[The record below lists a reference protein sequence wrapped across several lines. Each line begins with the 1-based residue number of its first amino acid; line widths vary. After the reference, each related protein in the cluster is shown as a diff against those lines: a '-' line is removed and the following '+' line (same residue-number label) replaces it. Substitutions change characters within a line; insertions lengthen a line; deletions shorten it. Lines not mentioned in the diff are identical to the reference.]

1 LSDRRGAQIVVDYL
15 VQQRVP
21 YLFGVCGH
29 GIIGLLDAAF
39 ERKDEIST
47 ITTHDERVAGFMADA
62 FYRVAH
68 KPVATY
74 TSCGPGSLNLAMAVA
89 SAFQDSSA
97 FMAIT
102 GNVPTQ
108 QFNRGPFQETGR
120 YFQGDFASVMRPY
133 VKRSYQA
140 MRPEMLPLIMRQA
153 FALMLTGRPG
163 PVHVDIPLNVFV
175 EETDA
180 APAEAETWRGAV
192 STPPAAEPGAL
203 QAALELLLEA
213 ERPLI
218 VAGNGALLAGGRAE
232 LTALAGALRIPVI
245 TTPLGKGAI
254 DETHE
259 LALGPTGR
267 NGTFAANKAARS
279 CDVLLAIGTRFD
291 DRATSSWIPGVTYS
305 IPPTKLI
312 HVDVDPQEIGRNYP
326 PELGILADGA
336 VFLRQMRAAIGDRGP
351 AAAQRNAGWVAAT
364 QEWKRTWTIDIEKNQ
379 RDDSD
384 PIRPDRLVG
393 DLGAVLPDD
402 AIVLAD
408 VGIHHNWLL
417 QQLKVP
423 SRGHLLQS
431 WGFASMG
438 FGVGGALGAKF
449 AAPDKPVLAVCGDGG
464 FLMHSNAVATAVEYG
479 LPIVWL
485 VWNNQGYGSIYGQ
498 QRAFFG
504 SELATRFRNESTGEP
519 FTPDMAAMGRAMG
532 ADGAHIER
540 PGDLKGQ
547 VAAALASGKPT
558 VLEIMV
564 DEYSFAAPATGT
576 WDLPPLNAP
585 APTYGWDGDPSRP
598 LGGGVQ

>member
-1 LSDRRGAQIVVDYL
+1 MSVQRGAHIVLDHL
-15 VQQRVP
+15 IKQGVP

-29 GIIGLLDAAF
+29 GIIGLLDAAYD
-39 ERKDEIST
+39 RRDEITT
-47 ITTHDERVAGFMADA
+47 ITTHDERIAGFMADA
-62 FYRVAH
+62 YFRVAH

-140 MRPEMLPLIMRQA
+140 ARPEMLPLIMRQA
-153 FALMLTGRPG
+153 YALMLTGRPG
-163 PVHVDIPLNVFV
+163 PVHVDIPLNVLV
-175 EETDA
+175 EETDVE
-180 APAEAETWRGAV
+180 PADAELWRGAIA
-192 STPPAAEPGAL
+192 SPPAAEPGAL
-203 QAALELLLEA
+203 AQAIELLLGA

-218 VAGNGALLAGGRAE
+218 VAGNGAHLAGGRADLTSLAE
-232 LTALAGALRIPVI
+232 LLQIPVI

-254 DETHE
+254 DENHS

-326 PELGILADGA
+326 PALGIVADGK
-336 VFLRQMRAAIGDRGP
+336 VFLRQVLAAVGDRAP
-351 AAAQRNAGWVAAT
+351 VAAQRNRDWVST
-364 QEWKRTWTIDIEKNQ
+364 TGEWKRSWTVDIDGFQ
-379 RDDSD
+379 RDESI

-402 AIVLAD
+402 SIVLAD

-423 SRGHLLQS
+423 ARGQLLQS

-504 SELATRFRNESTGEP
+504 SELATRFRNEQTGEP
-519 FTPDMAAMGRAMG
+519 FTPDMAAMARAMG
-532 ADGAHIER
+532 ADGAHVEK
-540 PGDLKGQ
+540 PSDLKQQ

-558 VLEIMV
+558 VLEVLV
-564 DEYSFAAPATGT
+564 DEYSYAAPATGT

-585 APTYGWDGDPSRP
+585 APTYGWDGDASKP

>member
-1 LSDRRGAQIVVDYL
+1 MSVERGADIVVDYL
-15 VQQRVP
+15 VKQRVP

-29 GIIGLLDAAF
+29 GIIGLLDAAYD
-39 ERKDEIST
+39 RKDQIST
-47 ITTHDERVAGFMADA
+47 ITTHDERIAGFMADA

-89 SAFQDSSA
+89 AAFQDSSA

-153 FALMLTGRPG
+153 YALMLTGRPG

-175 EETDA
+175 EETEVELEA
-180 APAEAETWRGAV
+180 AGQWAGAIGR
-192 STPPAAEPGAL
+192 PPAAETGAL
-203 QAALELLLEA
+203 HEAIELLLAA

-218 VAGNGALLAGGRAE
+218 VAGNGTHLAAGRDD
-232 LTALAGALRIPVI
+232 LTAVAEMLQIPVI

-254 DETHE
+254 DENHR

-312 HVDVDPQEIGRNYP
+312 HVDIDPQEIGRNYP
-326 PELGILADGA
+326 PELGIVADGRA
-336 VFLRQMRAAIGDRGP
+336 FLRQLLAAVGDRAAVT
-351 AAAQRNAGWVAAT
+351 AQRNAGWVAAT
-364 QEWKRTWTIDIEKNQ
+364 QDWKHTWTVDIETRQ
-379 RDDSD
+379 RDESI

-393 DLGAVLPDD
+393 DLGHVLPDD

-423 SRGHLLQS
+423 ARGQFLQS

-438 FGVGGALGAKF
+438 FGIGGALGAKF
-449 AAPDKPVLAVCGDGG
+449 AAPEQPVLAVCGDGG
-464 FLMHSNAVATAVEYG
+464 FMMHSNAVATAVEYG
-479 LPIVWL
+479 LPVVWL
-485 VWNNQGYGSIYGQ
+485 VWNNQGYASIYGQ

-504 SELATRFRNESTGEP
+504 KEIATRFRNESTGEP
-519 FTPDMAAMGRAMG
+519 FTPDMAAMARAMG
-532 ADGAHIER
+532 AEGAHVEK
-540 PGDLKGQ
+540 PSDLKEQ
-547 VAAALASGKPT
+547 VAAALASGRPT
-558 VLEIMV
+558 VLEVLV

-576 WDLPPLNAP
+576 WDLPPLRAP
-585 APTYGWDGDPSRP
+585 APTYGWDGDPAKP